1 MIPELEAI
9 IVDLEAAMKGP
20 APERTLPALMMRALR
35 ELQRVRDQQRSVED
49 DAIQH
54 MWNAIH
60 KIAGAT
66 GVKI

>member
-35 ELQRVRDQQRSVED
+35 ELQRVRDQQRAVED
-49 DAIQH
+49 DVHQH

-60 KIAGAT
+60 KIAGAA